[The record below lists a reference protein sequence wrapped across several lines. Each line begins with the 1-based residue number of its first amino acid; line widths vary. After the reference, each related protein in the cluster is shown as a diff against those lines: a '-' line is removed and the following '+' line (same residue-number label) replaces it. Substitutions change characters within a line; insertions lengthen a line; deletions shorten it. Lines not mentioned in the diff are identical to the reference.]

1 MEDIADADGMHV
13 ENVCKDLTHKKNR
26 FKTFKTFVQHVGEYP
41 DLYFKSNTL
50 LQADFFK
57 NFRKLCLKIYHLDP
71 AKYFSTP
78 GLACQATLK
87 NRGKIKTIN

>member
-50 LQADFFK
+50 L
-57 NFRKLCLKIYHLDP
+57 
-71 AKYFSTP
+71 
-78 GLACQATLK
+78 
-87 NRGKIKTIN
+87 